1 MRIVST
7 LGFFVFVDLLIGL
20 ILLSSYDKY
29 CDVALNLWLAIGL
42 IFSFPS
48 SFVAHHIKKA
58 HGHKSGVIAEVVL
71 LTSSFFWMAVGTVN
85 ISMSTTCQFTNPVV
99 WWTAFVSVTL
109 FWCTVVGFIVT
120 LILITI
126 IGMLMNEGRNPEL

>member
-29 CDVALNLWLAIGL
+29 CDVALSN
-42 IFSFPS
+42 FPS

-109 FWCTVVGFIVT
+109 FW
-120 LILITI
+120 L